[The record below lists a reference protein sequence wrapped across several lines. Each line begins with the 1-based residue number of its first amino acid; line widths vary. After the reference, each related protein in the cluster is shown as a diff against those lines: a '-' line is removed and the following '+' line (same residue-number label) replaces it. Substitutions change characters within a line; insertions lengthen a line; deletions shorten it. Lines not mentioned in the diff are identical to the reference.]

1 MNFGSYFKNLRKSK
15 HVTQQQIANAIGKS
29 KMLVSGVETNK
40 NAPFI
45 DGDLK
50 LIVEFLGLSEEEER
64 KLYKE
69 VAKARGKLPQYLL
82 NYIIE
87 YDEAYRLLEM
97 CAKKNLGKD
106 SLSQIIQIV
115 KECN

>member
-1 MNFGSYFKNLRKSK
+1 MDFGSYFKNLRESK
-15 HVTQQQIANAIGKS
+15 HITQQQVAAAIGKS

-45 DGDLK
+45 DEDLK
-50 LIVEFLGLSEEEER
+50 FIAGVLNLSEEEER

-69 VAKARGKLPQYLL
+69 AAKARGKLPKYLL
-82 NYIIE
+82 DYLIE
-87 YDEAYRLLEM
+87 SDEAYNLLEM

-106 SLSQIIQIV
+106 SLSRIMQIME
-115 KECN
+115 ECN